1 MTHLV
6 LDAEATTDPA
16 FGQRPEERSIEQRI
30 AAGVLLLDKPAGPT
44 SHQVA
49 AWVRDPSA
57 LSAWAT
63 VAPSTPL
70 RPACFR

>member
-44 SHQVA
+44 
-49 AWVRDPSA
+49 
-57 LSAWAT
+57 
-63 VAPSTPL
+63 
-70 RPACFR
+70 